1 MTSTPPLTDVDC
13 DLRDFQFM
21 PLDVVRLAQS
31 DLIATEDP
39 AAIVANLLLWCASWH
54 SVPAASLT
62 DDDRSLARLAGYG
75 RGVSEFQAIKAGALR
90 GWIKCSDGRLYH
102 PVVAEKAREAF
113 KGKLAQRHRTF
124 LAAVRK
130 HNERD
135 RGAGGDDQRDPL
147 SYDAWIDAGRP
158 TSAVRNAPKSEQQ
171 QLPLDNVT
179 RDSPPMSRVTATP
192 EERDVTRDEGGMS
205 RQCHAEKSS
214 KGEGQGEGQGQGD
227 SKEQQQQHA
236 GETPPVVDDAKKP
249 EPFDF
254 STGTADLA
262 RRAGVPIAQP
272 SAISRNVDVVKQW
285 LADGFTIAEIEEAID
300 AYRVDNP
307 DERIST
313 LRFFDAGIR
322 AKRASAEARER
333 RKGKGQPFRSSIA
346 APPVQALAS
355 SDSDDDRV
363 RKVRTILNG
372 DASVSPDKVALS
384 IRDGDEPTLIVTARS
399 EFVRAG
405 LDLGKLRDVAMTV
418 LGSFAVEARAQ

>member
-1 MTSTPPLTDVDC
+1 MTSTPPLTDADC

-179 RDSPPMSRVTATP
+179 RDEPPMSRVTG
-192 EERDVTRDEGGMS
+192 DNVTRDEGGMSRVMS

-214 KGEGQGEGQGQGD
+214 KGEGQGQGQGQGD
-227 SKEQQQQHA
+227 SKEQQHA
-236 GETPPVVDDAKKP
+236 GETKPVVVDEKKLDV
-249 EPFDF
+249 FDLAA
-254 STGTADLA
+254 GTADLA
-262 RRAGVPIAQP
+262 RRAGVPITQP
-272 SAISRNVDVVKQW
+272 SAITRNVDVVKAW
-285 LADGFTIAEIEEAID
+285 IADGFTIAEIEEAID

-307 DERIST
+307 NERIST

-333 RKGKGQPFRSSIA
+333 RRGKGQPFRSSIA
-346 APPVQALAS
+346 APPVQPLAS

-363 RKVRTILNG
+363 RAVRSILNG
-372 DASVSPDKVALS
+372 DPTFAPDKIALS
-384 IRDGDEPTLIVTARS
+384 VRDGDEPTLIVLARS

-405 LDLGKLRDVAMTV
+405 LDLGKLRDAAMTV